1 MQFVTMYRR
10 RPDILDSSGALGGV
24 SAECLLCWRLGDW
37 WRSWRNDDPEETR
50 GGQHVAVS
58 QPWTKPLLK
67 RTGPPKVSS

>member
-1 MQFVTMYRR
+1 MLET
-10 RPDILDSSGALGGV
+10 
-24 SAECLLCWRLGDW
+24 WRLGNW
-37 WRSWRNDDPEETR
+37 WRSWRNDDPEEIR